1 MVRNHADLI
10 KLGHELEG
18 QTLSEEALDRAE
30 RVLYGVTTSEEA
42 LRELEHKYGHLR
54 RTHEDQEDRSNPRG

>member
-1 MVRNHADLI
+1 MARNHADLI

-30 RVLYGVTTSEEA
+30 RVLYGVTTPEEA
-42 LRELEHKYGHLR
+42 RKELEQKWKR
-54 RTHEDQEDRSNPRG
+54 NT